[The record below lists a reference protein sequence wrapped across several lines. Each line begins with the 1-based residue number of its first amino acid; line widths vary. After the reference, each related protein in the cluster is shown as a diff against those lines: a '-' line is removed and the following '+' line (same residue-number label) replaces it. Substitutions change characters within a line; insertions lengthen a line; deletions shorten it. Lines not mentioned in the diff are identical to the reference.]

1 MARIT
6 IEKSGKTYADRMY
19 LRGFISGVEF
29 CIAKKGDIAE
39 MKALHRAFKKKLMK
53 MYKVV

>member
-1 MARIT
+1 MVRTT
-6 IEKSGKTYADRMY
+6 IADRMY

-29 CIAKKGDIAE
+29 CIAKKGNIAE
-39 MKALHRAFKKKLMK
+39 MKALHKTFKKKLKK